1 MVTPSRSP
9 GSWIFRLP
17 AGTSSPDLAKAQARP
32 GRSPGPTRVACDR
45 GCEPQFYLRPIEG
58 PVQSRRPTSPGM
70 GTGQDPLAAG
80 SAGRKPGRD
89 AHSEGRTPR
98 NPWVHPTTSTVCGI
112 DPPAHRSPRRLGRN
126 CPGLLWVIAGYAA
139 KHPIR
144 LPLDSAGRLC
154 PGSVP
159 ATSRLQRPFCAT
171 LDSSG
176 GTKMRTPAQV
186 A

>member
-17 AGTSSPDLAKAQARP
+17 AGTCSPDLAKAPAQP
-32 GRSPGPTRVACDR
+32 GRSPDPIPVARDR
-45 GCEPQFYLRPIEG
+45 GRESPFYLRPIDE

-70 GTGQDPLAAG
+70 GTGQDPLAAC

-112 DPPAHRSPRRLGRN
+112 DPPAHRSPRRLGEKTHGPLR
-126 CPGLLWVIAGYAA
+126 VTAG
-139 KHPIR
+139 
-144 LPLDSAGRLC
+144 
-154 PGSVP
+154 
-159 ATSRLQRPFCAT
+159 
-171 LDSSG
+171 
-176 GTKMRTPAQV
+176 
-186 A
+186 